1 MEGGRGFFRVDIYE
15 GRSIIYL
22 PATKAYV
29 MMQKR
34 RSHFIYQD
42 ESGVVGTTGK
52 FLVGLLFVKD
62 RKPLYEIIKMA
73 REKYNYWKEFHFT
86 EIFYFSS
93 KRSRIAC
100 EILDKILREHIY
112 FRALAVSN
120 EKLELKYFAKDINHT
135 QSLTKKQ
142 SKLAKSKGMYRAYN
156 FFTKELLLENS
167 SILNEAVVYLDK
179 KVRMR
184 DDNICEY
191 LKREI
196 NLNTKRNAIKVVEPK
211 DSKKDDLIGVADLIL
226 GAINYKL
233 KQGKNPMKL
242 AVVKTVQQYI
252 GKKIRFREWIFK

>member
-1 MEGGRGFFRVDIYE
+1 M
-15 GRSIIYL
+15 
-22 PATKAYV
+22 
-29 MMQKR
+29 

-52 FLVGLLFVKD
+52 FIVGLLFVKD
-62 RKPLYEIIKMA
+62 RKPLYEIIKNI
-73 REKYNYWKEFHFT
+73 RQKHGYQREFHFK

-100 EILDKILREHIY
+100 DLLDEILRQPLY

-120 EKLELKYFAKDINHT
+120 EKLELRYFDSGIKNTTDLTTKQVKTAK
-135 QSLTKKQ
+135 
-142 SKLAKSKGMYRAYN
+142 ARGMFRAYN
-156 FFTKELLLENS
+156 YFTKELLLENAH
-167 SILNEAVVYLDK
+167 ILTEAVVYLDK

-196 NLNTKRNAIKVVEPK
+196 NLSTKRNTIKTVEPR
-211 DSKKDDLIGVADLIL
+211 DSKKDDLIGIADLVL

-233 KQGKNPMKL
+233 KNGPNPMKQ
-242 AVVKTVQQYI
+242 AVVKVVERYM